1 MNFPT
6 SCDPKVQAEFERGV
20 AMIHSYW
27 FLVARRTFE
36 GVLKQDPNCAIAY
49 WGVAIDLL
57 NNVFVAPPQ
66 RADADAAWAALEKA
80 REIGAKTPR
89 ERDWIEALSA
99 YYRDHDK
106 TPVNVRLA
114 NYNKAMEQLVQRYPD
129 DYEAQGLL
137 CAHLAGVG
145 ATQATRPTP
154 ISSSQQPFSTSF
166 ISKIRSTRA

>member
-1 MNFPT
+1 MDTSKRLAGIAIGVVALALSAAPVRAQASQQDEKLGKLSFPT

-36 GVLKQDPNCAIAY
+36 GVLKQDPNCAMAY

-80 REIGAKTPR
+80 REIGA
-89 ERDWIEALSA
+89 
-99 YYRDHDK
+99 
-106 TPVNVRLA
+106 
-114 NYNKAMEQLVQRYPD
+114 
-129 DYEAQGLL
+129 
-137 CAHLAGVG
+137 
-145 ATQATRPTP
+145 
-154 ISSSQQPFSTSF
+154 
-166 ISKIRSTRA
+166 